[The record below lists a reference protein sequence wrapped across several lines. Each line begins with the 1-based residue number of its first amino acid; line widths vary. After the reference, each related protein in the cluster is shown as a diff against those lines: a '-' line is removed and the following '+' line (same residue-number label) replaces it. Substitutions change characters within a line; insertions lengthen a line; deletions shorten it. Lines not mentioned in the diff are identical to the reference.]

1 MPDTHALLSPSSSE
15 RWISCPPSVRM
26 SEGIE
31 EKPSEYAAEGTA
43 AHSLCEYKLR
53 ELLGYEQLDIREN
66 LDYYNKEMEDC
77 TEEYRNYIN
86 ELLAEHDGRKP
97 LMFVE
102 QRVDFSRFVKEGF
115 GTSDCIIID
124 NDTIFI
130 IDFKYGTGVK
140 VDALN
145 NSQMMIYAIG
155 ALEMFDGIFDINH
168 VVMTIFQPRLNNI
181 STFEMTKDELYN
193 WAFDILKPAADMA
206 YQGAGDFK
214 CGEHCRF
221 CKAKSNCRARA
232 EYNLKLAQ
240 YDFKMQATL
249 EDIEIESLLGKLD
262 MLIDWAEDIKTYA
275 LDQAVQGKKWRGYKI
290 VEGRSNR
297 KYTDEKAVAD
307 MVTKAGYDPYEK
319 KVLGITA
326 MSKLLGK
333 KKFEE
338 LLSGLVEKPQGKP
351 TLVLESDARPEM
363 NIAANAAKDFEE
375 DN

>member
-1 MPDTHALLSPSSSE
+1 MPETHALLSPSSSE

-26 SEGIE
+26 SEDIE

-43 AHSLCEYKLR
+43 AHRLCEYKLH

-86 ELLAEHDGRKP
+86 ELLTEHDGRKQ

-124 NDTIFI
+124 NDTIFV

-145 NSQMMIYAIG
+145 NTQMMIYAIG

-181 STFEMTKDELYN
+181 STFEMTKDDLYH
-193 WAFDILKPAADMA
+193 WALAILKPAADMA

-214 CGEHCRF
+214 CGDHCRF
-221 CKAKSNCRARA
+221 CKAKANCRARA

-240 YDFKMQATL
+240 YDFKMPDTL
-249 EDIEIESLLGKLD
+249 EDIEIESLLGKMD

-307 MVTKAGYDPYEK
+307 KVTKAGYDPYEK

-338 LLSGLVEKPQGKP
+338 LLSGLIEKPQGKP
-351 TLVLESDARPEM
+351 TLVSESDARPEM

>member
-31 EKPSEYAAEGTA
+31 EKPSEYAAKGTA

-53 ELLGYEQLDIREN
+53 ELLGYKQSDIREN
-66 LDYYNKEMEDC
+66 LDYYNEEMEDC

-86 ELLAEHDGRKP
+86 ELLAENNGRKP

-124 NDTIFI
+124 NDTIYI
-130 IDFKYGTGVK
+130 IDFKYGKGVE
-140 VDALN
+140 VNAVN
-145 NSQMMIYAIG
+145 NTQMMIYAIG

-168 VVMTIFQPRLNNI
+168 VIMTIFQPRLSNI
-181 STFEMTKDELYN
+181 STFEMTKDELYH
-193 WAFDILKPAADMA
+193 WAFNVLKPAADMA
-206 YQGAGDFK
+206 YQGTGTFK
-214 CGEHCRF
+214 CGDYCRF
-221 CKAKSNCRARA
+221 CKAKTICRARA

-240 YDFKMQATL
+240 YDFKMPATL

-307 MVTKAGYDPYEK
+307 KVTKAGYDPYEK

-351 TLVLESDARPEM
+351 TLVSESDDRPEM
-363 NIAANAAKDFEE
+363 NIAANAAQDFEE

>member
-53 ELLGYEQLDIREN
+53 ELLGYKQSDIREN
-66 LDYYNKEMEDC
+66 LDYYNEEMEDC

-86 ELLAEHDGRKP
+86 ELLAENNGRKP

-124 NDTIFI
+124 NDTIYV
-130 IDFKYGTGVK
+130 IDFKYGKGVE
-140 VDALN
+140 VNAVN
-145 NSQMMIYAIG
+145 NTQVMIYAIG

-168 VVMTIFQPRLNNI
+168 VIMTIFQPRLSNI
-181 STFEMTKDELYN
+181 STFEMTKDELYH
-193 WAFDILKPAADMA
+193 WAFNVLKPAADMA
-206 YQGAGDFK
+206 YQGTGTFK
-214 CGEHCRF
+214 CGNHCRF
-221 CKAKSNCRARA
+221 CKAKTICRARA

-240 YDFKMQATL
+240 YDFKMPATL

-307 MVTKAGYDPYEK
+307 KVTKAGYDPYEK

-351 TLVLESDARPEM
+351 TLVSESDDRPEM
-363 NIAANAAKDFEE
+363 NIAANAAQDFEE

>member
-53 ELLGYEQLDIREN
+53 ELLGYKQSDIREN
-66 LDYYNKEMEDC
+66 LDYYNEEMEDC

-86 ELLAEHDGRKP
+86 ELLAENNGRKP

-124 NDTIFI
+124 NDTIYI
-130 IDFKYGTGVK
+130 IDFKYGKGVE
-140 VDALN
+140 VNAVN
-145 NSQMMIYAIG
+145 NTQMMIYAIG

-168 VVMTIFQPRLNNI
+168 VIMTIFQPRLSNI
-181 STFEMTKDELYN
+181 STFEMTKHELYH
-193 WAFDILKPAADMA
+193 WAFNVLKPAADMA
-206 YQGAGDFK
+206 YQGTGTFK
-214 CGEHCRF
+214 CGDYCRF
-221 CKAKSNCRARA
+221 CKAKTICRARA

-240 YDFKMQATL
+240 YDFKMPATL

-307 MVTKAGYDPYEK
+307 KVTKAGYDPYEK

-351 TLVLESDARPEM
+351 TLVSESDDRPEM
-363 NIAANAAKDFEE
+363 NIAANAAQDFEE

>member
-43 AHSLCEYKLR
+43 AHSLCEYKLHK
-53 ELLGYEQLDIREN
+53 LLGYEQPDIREN

-77 TEEYRNYIN
+77 TDYYRDYIN
-86 ELLAEHDGRKP
+86 ELLTEHDERKP

-124 NDTIFI
+124 NDTIFV
-130 IDFKYGTGVK
+130 IDFKYGNGVR

-168 VVMTIFQPRLNNI
+168 VVMTIFQPRLENV

-193 WAFDILKPAADMA
+193 WAFTVLKPAADMA
-206 YQGAGDFK
+206 YQGAGTLK
-214 CGEHCRF
+214 CGDHCRF
-221 CKAKSNCRARA
+221 CKAKANCRARA

-240 YDFKMQATL
+240 YDFKMPDTL

-262 MLIDWAEDIKTYA
+262 GFIKWAEGIKEYA
-275 LDQAVQGKKWRGYKI
+275 LKEAVKGKKWNGYKL
-290 VEGRSNR
+290 VEGKSSR
-297 KYTDEKAVAD
+297 KYTDEKKVAEKII
-307 MVTKAGYDPYEK
+307 KAGYDPYDK
-319 KVLGITA
+319 SVLGITA
-326 MSKLLGK
+326 MESLLGK
-333 KKFEE
+333 KKFGE

-351 TLVLESDARPEM
+351 ALVPESDARPEM
-363 NIAANAAKDFEE
+363 KNAANAAKDFEE
-375 DN
+375 DK

>member
-1 MPDTHALLSPSSSE
+1 MPETHALLSPSSSE

-53 ELLGYEQLDIREN
+53 ELLGYKQSDIREN
-66 LDYYNKEMEDC
+66 LDYYNKEMEDY

-124 NDTIFI
+124 NDTIYV

-181 STFEMTKDELYN
+181 SSFEMTKDELYN
-193 WAFDILKPAADMA
+193 WAFTVLKPAADMA

-240 YDFKMQATL
+240 YDFKMPATL
-249 EDIEIESLLGKLD
+249 ENIEIESLLGKLD

-307 MVTKAGYDPYEK
+307 KVTKAGYDPYEK

-338 LLSGLVEKPQGKP
+338 LLSGLIEKPQGKP
-351 TLVLESDARPEM
+351 TLVPESDARPEM
-363 NIAANAAKDFEE
+363 KTAANAAKDFEE
-375 DN
+375 EN

>member
-53 ELLGYEQLDIREN
+53 ELLGYEQPDIREN
-66 LDYYNKEMEDC
+66 LDYYDKQMEEC
-77 TEEYRNYIN
+77 TDYYRDYIN
-86 ELLAEHDGRKP
+86 ELLMEHDGRKP

-124 NDTIFI
+124 NDTIYI
-130 IDFKYGTGVK
+130 IDFKYGNGVK

-221 CKAKSNCRARA
+221 CKAKANCRARA

-240 YDFKMQATL
+240 YDFKMPDTL

-262 MLIDWAEDIKTYA
+262 GFIKWAEGIKEYA
-275 LDQAVQGKKWRGYKI
+275 LKEAVKGKKWNGYKL
-290 VEGRSNR
+290 VEGKSSR
-297 KYTDEKAVAD
+297 KYTDEKKVAEKII
-307 MVTKAGYDPYEK
+307 KAGYDPYDK
-319 KVLGITA
+319 SVLGITA
-326 MSKLLGK
+326 MESLLGK
-333 KKFEE
+333 KKFGE
-338 LLSGLVEKPQGKP
+338 LLSGLVVKPQGKP
-351 TLVLESDARPEM
+351 TLVPESDARPEM
-363 NIAANAAKDFEE
+363 KNAANAAKDFEE
-375 DN
+375 EN

>member
-53 ELLGYEQLDIREN
+53 ELLGYKQSDIREN

-155 ALEMFDGIFDINH
+155 ALEMFDGIFDISH

-181 STFEMTKDELYN
+181 SSFEMTKEELYH
-193 WAFDILKPAADMA
+193 WAFTILKPAADMA
-206 YQGAGDFK
+206 YQGSGEFK

-240 YDFKMQATL
+240 YDFKMPATL

-307 MVTKAGYDPYEK
+307 KVTKAGYDPYEK

-351 TLVLESDARPEM
+351 ALVPESDARPEM
-363 NIAANAAKDFEE
+363 KTAANAAKDFEE
-375 DN
+375 DK

>member
-1 MPDTHALLSPSSSE
+1 
-15 RWISCPPSVRM
+15 
-26 SEGIE
+26 
-31 EKPSEYAAEGTA
+31 
-43 AHSLCEYKLR
+43 
-53 ELLGYEQLDIREN
+53 
-66 LDYYNKEMEDC
+66 
-77 TEEYRNYIN
+77 
-86 ELLAEHDGRKP
+86 
-97 LMFVE
+97 MFVE

-124 NDTIFI
+124 NDTIYI
-130 IDFKYGTGVK
+130 IDFKYGKGVE
-140 VDALN
+140 VNAVN
-145 NSQMMIYAIG
+145 NTQMMIYAIG

-168 VVMTIFQPRLNNI
+168 VIMTIFQPRLSNI
-181 STFEMTKDELYN
+181 STFEMTKHELYH
-193 WAFDILKPAADMA
+193 WAFNVLKPAADMA
-206 YQGAGDFK
+206 YQGTGTFK
-214 CGEHCRF
+214 CGDYCRF
-221 CKAKSNCRARA
+221 CKAKTICRARA

-240 YDFKMQATL
+240 YDFKMPATL

-307 MVTKAGYDPYEK
+307 KVTKAGYDPYEK

-351 TLVLESDARPEM
+351 TLVSESDDRPEM
-363 NIAANAAKDFEE
+363 NIAANAAQDFEE

>member
-43 AHSLCEYKLR
+43 AHSLCEYKLH

-240 YDFKMQATL
+240 YDFKMPATL

-307 MVTKAGYDPYEK
+307 KVTKAGYDPYEK

-338 LLSGLVEKPQGKP
+338 LLSGLIEKPQGKP
-351 TLVLESDARPEM
+351 TLVPESDARPEM
-363 NIAANAAKDFEE
+363 NIAANTAQDFEE
-375 DN
+375 EN

>member
-1 MPDTHALLSPSSSE
+1 
-15 RWISCPPSVRM
+15 M

-31 EKPSEYAAEGTA
+31 EKLSEYAAEGTA
-43 AHSLCEYKLR
+43 AHSLCEYKLH

-86 ELLAEHDGRKP
+86 ELLAEHGGRKP

-124 NDTIFI
+124 NDTIFV

-145 NSQMMIYAIG
+145 NTQMMIYAIG
-155 ALEMFDGIFDINH
+155 ALEMFDGIFDISH

-181 STFEMTKDELYN
+181 STFEMTKEELYN
-193 WAFDILKPAADMA
+193 WAFTVLKPAADMA
-206 YQGAGDFK
+206 YQGAGTLK
-214 CGEHCRF
+214 CGDHCRF
-221 CKAKSNCRARA
+221 CKAKANCRARA

-240 YDFKMQATL
+240 YDFKMPATL

-262 MLIDWAEDIKTYA
+262 GFIKWAEGIKEYA
-275 LDQAVQGKKWRGYKI
+275 LNEAVKGKKWNGYKL
-290 VEGRSNR
+290 VEGKSSR
-297 KYTDEKAVAD
+297 KYTDENKVAD
-307 MVTKAGYDPYEK
+307 KIIKAGYDPYDK
-319 KVLGITA
+319 SVLGITA
-326 MSKLLGK
+326 MEKLLGK
-333 KKFEE
+333 KKFGE

-351 TLVLESDARPEM
+351 TLVSESDARPEM

>member
-77 TEEYRNYIN
+77 TGEYRNYIN

-240 YDFKMQATL
+240 YDFKMPATL

-351 TLVLESDARPEM
+351 TLVSESDDRPEM
-363 NIAANAAKDFEE
+363 NIAANAAQDFEE

>member
-1 MPDTHALLSPSSSE
+1 MPETHALLSPSSSE

-43 AHSLCEYKLR
+43 AHSLCEYKLH

-86 ELLAEHDGRKP
+86 ELLAEHGGRKP

-124 NDTIFI
+124 NDTIYV

-145 NSQMMIYAIG
+145 NTQMMIYAIG

-240 YDFKMQATL
+240 YDFKMPATL

-333 KKFEE
+333 KKFGE

-351 TLVLESDARPEM
+351 TLVSESDARPEM

-375 DN
+375 EN

>member
-31 EKPSEYAAEGTA
+31 EKPSKYAAEGTA

-53 ELLGYEQLDIREN
+53 ELLGYKQSDIREN
-66 LDYYNKEMEDC
+66 LDYYNKEMEDY

-124 NDTIFI
+124 NDTIYI
-130 IDFKYGTGVK
+130 IDFKYGKGVE
-140 VDALN
+140 VNAVN
-145 NSQMMIYAIG
+145 NTQMMIYAIG

-168 VVMTIFQPRLNNI
+168 VIMTIFQPRLSNI
-181 STFEMTKDELYN
+181 STFEMTKDELYH
-193 WAFDILKPAADMA
+193 WAFNVLKPAADMA
-206 YQGAGDFK
+206 YQGTGTFK
-214 CGEHCRF
+214 CGDYCRF
-221 CKAKSNCRARA
+221 CKAKTICRARA

-240 YDFKMQATL
+240 YDFKMPETL
-249 EDIEIESLLGKLD
+249 EDIEIESLLGRLD
-262 MLIDWAEDIKTYA
+262 MFIKWAEDVKEYA
-275 LDQAVQGKKWRGYKI
+275 LEQAVHGKKWNGYKL
-290 VEGRSNR
+290 VEGKSNR
-297 KYTDEKAVAD
+297 KYTDETAVAE
-307 MVTKAGYDPYEK
+307 MVSTAGYDPYEK

-326 MSKLLGK
+326 MTKLLGK

-338 LLSGLVEKPQGKP
+338 LLGGLIEKPQGKP
-351 TLVLESDARPEM
+351 TLVSDSDARPEM
-363 NIAANAAKDFEE
+363 NIAANAAQDFEE
-375 DN
+375 EN

>member
-53 ELLGYEQLDIREN
+53 ELLGYKQSDIREN
-66 LDYYNKEMEDC
+66 LDYYNEEMEDC

-86 ELLAEHDGRKP
+86 ELLAENNGRKP

-124 NDTIFI
+124 NDTIYI
-130 IDFKYGTGVK
+130 IDFKYGKGVE
-140 VDALN
+140 VNAVN
-145 NSQMMIYAIG
+145 NTQMMIYAIG

-168 VVMTIFQPRLNNI
+168 VIMTIFQPRLSNI
-181 STFEMTKDELYN
+181 STFEMTKDELYH
-193 WAFDILKPAADMA
+193 WAFNVLKPAADMA

-214 CGEHCRF
+214 CGEHCHF

-240 YDFKMQATL
+240 YDFKMPATL

-307 MVTKAGYDPYEK
+307 KVTKAGYDPYEK

-338 LLSGLVEKPQGKP
+338 LLSGLIEKPQGKP
-351 TLVLESDARPEM
+351 TLVSESDARPEM

>member
-77 TEEYRNYIN
+77 TGEYRNYIN

-206 YQGAGDFK
+206 YQGSGDFK

-240 YDFKMQATL
+240 YDFKMPATL

-307 MVTKAGYDPYEK
+307 KVTKAGYDPYEK

-351 TLVLESDARPEM
+351 TLVSESDDRPEM
-363 NIAANAAKDFEE
+363 NIAVNAAKDFEE

>member
-1 MPDTHALLSPSSSE
+1 MPETHALLSPSSSE

-43 AHSLCEYKLR
+43 AHSLCEYKLH

-86 ELLAEHDGRKP
+86 ELLAEHGGRKP

-124 NDTIFI
+124 NDTIFV

-145 NSQMMIYAIG
+145 NTQMMIYAIG
-155 ALEMFDGIFDINH
+155 ALEMFDGIFDISH

-181 STFEMTKDELYN
+181 STFEMTKDDLYH
-193 WAFDILKPAADMA
+193 WALAILKPAADMA

-240 YDFKMQATL
+240 YDFKMPATL

-297 KYTDEKAVAD
+297 KYTDDKAVAD
-307 MVTKAGYDPYEK
+307 KVTKAGYDPYEE

-351 TLVLESDARPEM
+351 TLVSESDDRPEM
-363 NIAANAAKDFEE
+363 NIAVNVAKDFEE
-375 DN
+375 DK

>member
-1 MPDTHALLSPSSSE
+1 MPKTHALLSPSSSE

-43 AHSLCEYKLR
+43 AHSLCEYKLH

-66 LDYYNKEMEDC
+66 LDYYSKEMEDC

-86 ELLAEHDGRKP
+86 ELLTVYDGRKP

-124 NDTIFI
+124 NDTIYVV
-130 IDFKYGTGVK
+130 DFKYGTGVK

-145 NSQMMIYAIG
+145 NTQMMIYAIG

-181 STFEMTKDELYN
+181 STFEMTKGELYN
-193 WAFDILKPAADMA
+193 WAFAILKPAADMA

-240 YDFKMQATL
+240 YDFKMPATL

>member
-1 MPDTHALLSPSSSE
+1 MPETHALLSPSSSE

-43 AHSLCEYKLR
+43 AHSLCEYKLH

-124 NDTIFI
+124 NDTIYV

-145 NSQMMIYAIG
+145 NTQMMIYAIG

-181 STFEMTKDELYN
+181 STFEMTKGELYN
-193 WAFDILKPAADMA
+193 WAFTVLKPAADMA

-240 YDFKMQATL
+240 YDFKMPATL

-333 KKFEE
+333 KKFGE

-351 TLVLESDARPEM
+351 TLVSESDDRPEM
-363 NIAANAAKDFEE
+363 NIAVNAAKDFEE

>member
-1 MPDTHALLSPSSSE
+1 MP
-15 RWISCPPSVRM
+15 
-26 SEGIE
+26 
-31 EKPSEYAAEGTA
+31 
-43 AHSLCEYKLR
+43 
-53 ELLGYEQLDIREN
+53 
-66 LDYYNKEMEDC
+66 
-77 TEEYRNYIN
+77 
-86 ELLAEHDGRKP
+86 
-97 LMFVE
+97 
-102 QRVDFSRFVKEGF
+102 
-115 GTSDCIIID
+115 
-124 NDTIFI
+124 
-130 IDFKYGTGVK
+130 
-140 VDALN
+140 
-145 NSQMMIYAIG
+145 
-155 ALEMFDGIFDINH
+155 
-168 VVMTIFQPRLNNI
+168 
-181 STFEMTKDELYN
+181 
-193 WAFDILKPAADMA
+193 
-206 YQGAGDFK
+206 
-214 CGEHCRF
+214 
-221 CKAKSNCRARA
+221 
-232 EYNLKLAQ
+232 
-240 YDFKMQATL
+240 ATL

-375 DN
+375 EN

>member
-1 MPDTHALLSPSSSE
+1 MPETHALLSPSSSE

-53 ELLGYEQLDIREN
+53 ELLGYEQLDVREN

-86 ELLAEHDGRKP
+86 ELLTKHDGRKP

-124 NDTIFI
+124 NDTIYI

-181 STFEMTKDELYN
+181 STFEMTKDDLYH
-193 WAFDILKPAADMA
+193 WALAILKPAADMA
-206 YQGAGDFK
+206 YQGAGTLK
-214 CGEHCRF
+214 CGDHCRF
-221 CKAKSNCRARA
+221 CKAKANCRARA

-240 YDFKMQATL
+240 YDFKMPATL

-363 NIAANAAKDFEE
+363 NIAANAAQDFEE
-375 DN
+375 EN

>member
-1 MPDTHALLSPSSSE
+1 MPETHALLSPSSSE

-43 AHSLCEYKLR
+43 AHSLCEYKLH

-86 ELLAEHDGRKP
+86 ELLMEHDGSKP

-124 NDTIFI
+124 NDTIYI

-168 VVMTIFQPRLNNI
+168 VVMTIFLPRLENV

-193 WAFDILKPAADMA
+193 WAFTVLKPAADMA
-206 YQGAGDFK
+206 YQGAGTLK
-214 CGEHCRF
+214 CGDHCRF
-221 CKAKSNCRARA
+221 CKAKANCRARA

-240 YDFKMQATL
+240 YDFEMPSAL

-262 MLIDWAEDIKTYA
+262 ILISWAEDVKDYA
-275 LDQAVQGKKWRGYKI
+275 LNEAVKGKKWNGYKV

-297 KYTDEKAVAD
+297 KYTDETIVAER
-307 MVTKAGYDPYEK
+307 VSTAGYDPYEK

-326 MSKLLGK
+326 MTKLLGK

-338 LLSGLVEKPQGKP
+338 LLSGLIEKPQGKP
-351 TLVLESDARPEM
+351 TLVSDSDARPEM
-363 NIAANAAKDFEE
+363 NIAANAAQDFEE
-375 DN
+375 EN